1 MVLPRDERMQDAR
14 IPFGERNGALF
25 RAFEVENGLACGC
38 ICPGCRKPL
47 NAANGGQKVI
57 PHFRHVQSEDCVR
70 GYKEGVRRAAVAVIA
85 AKLGLTLPAF
95 SRQVSATAVS
105 GHSLF
110 REVAFQAA
118 PVIGDSV
125 ERFVDLGDVLAH
137 AIVTASN
144 RQLLVRIKV
153 SSRTEHERYQR
164 LSCIEASS
172 VEIDLSGL
180 SLDQINDRPAFE
192 RAVLS
197 DSNTRSWI
205 RSLRGEMLIKRAAD
219 ELATEVIVY
228 NAQSEQERTRLQAI
242 ENARRVEQEA
252 KDAELAAALVAHR
265 QAQLEA
271 AEAQRA
277 AGIPEKDERSTRE
290 RREDLIVSQTLRAV
304 RDWRG
309 QAVECSACCLLNP
322 PGSRFCLYCTSEAST
337 MARILVP
344 ADVAATIH
352 LRMRSSAKPDRS
364 LRMAATL
371 LVQPEPCA

>member
-1 MVLPRDERMQDAR
+1 MQDVR
-14 IPFGERNGALF
+14 IPFGERDGTLF

-70 GYKEGVRRAAVAVIA
+70 GYKEGVRRAAVALIA
-85 AKLGLTLPAF
+85 ARRGLTLPAF

-110 REVAFQAA
+110 RDVSFQAA

-125 ERFVDLGDVLAH
+125 KRFVDLGDVVAH
-137 AIVTASN
+137 AVVTASN

-153 SSRTEHERYQR
+153 FSRAEHERYQR
-164 LSCIEASS
+164 LLRIEASS

-180 SLDQINDRPAFE
+180 TFDQINVPAAFE

-197 DSNTRSWI
+197 DPNTRSWI
-205 RSLRGEMLIKRAAD
+205 RSLRGEMLIKRAVD
-219 ELATEVIVY
+219 ELGAEVIVY
-228 NAQSEQERTRLQAI
+228 NAQWEQERTRLQAI
-242 ENARRVEQEA
+242 EDERRVEQEA
-252 KDAELAAALVAHR
+252 KAAEHAAALAAHR
-265 QAQLEA
+265 QTQLEA

-277 AGIPEKDERSTRE
+277 NGIPVKEERGARE
-290 RREDLIVSQTLRAV
+290 RREELIVNQTLRAA
-304 RDWRG
+304 RDWGG

-322 PGSRFCLYCTSEAST
+322 PGSEFCLFCTSEAST
-337 MARILVP
+337 MTRILVP
-344 ADVAATIH
+344 ADIAATIH

-364 LRMAATL
+364 LRMASTL
-371 LVQPEPCA
+371 LVQPDPFT